1 MGEKS
6 QRMKHWQQ
14 NEIHWRNLQDNIWT
28 EILISM
34 TAETFGKDAREA
46 GLENRRDF
54 EWSVKM
60 KDGYASWVNSRQA
73 TLFFAIS
80 YD

>member
-1 MGEKS
+1 MTE
-6 QRMKHWQQ
+6 
-14 NEIHWRNLQDNIWT
+14 EI
-28 EILISM
+28 E
-34 TAETFGKDAREA
+34 EKDARAA